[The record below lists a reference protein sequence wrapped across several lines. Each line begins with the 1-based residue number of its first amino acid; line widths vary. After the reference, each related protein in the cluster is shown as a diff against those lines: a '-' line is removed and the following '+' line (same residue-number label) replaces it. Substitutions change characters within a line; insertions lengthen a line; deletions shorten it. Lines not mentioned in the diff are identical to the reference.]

1 MPWIYLT
8 CAILMEVVGTSALKL
23 SDGFTR
29 MSPTLVVFFGYGL
42 SFYLLALALRHIPV
56 GAAYAVWSGMG
67 VVVIT
72 LIGRYYFGQRLE
84 TPAMAGI
91 GLILVGVVMVQVYS
105 GADTH

>member
-8 CAILMEVVGTSALKL
+8 FAIAMEVVGTSALKM

-29 MSPTLVVFFGYGL
+29 LTPSLVVVGGYGL

-67 VVVIT
+67 VVFIT
-72 LIGRYYFGQRLE
+72 LIGRFYFGQRLE
-84 TPAMAGI
+84 TPALAGI
-91 GLILVGVVMVQVYS
+91 GLIIVGVVLVQVFS
-105 GADTH
+105 GADSH

>member
-8 CAILMEVVGTSALKL
+8 FAIAMEVVGTSALKM

-29 MSPTLVVFFGYGL
+29 LSPSLVVIGGYGL

-67 VVVIT
+67 VVFIT
-72 LIGRYYFGQRLE
+72 LIGRFYFGQRLE
-84 TPAMAGI
+84 TPALAGI
-91 GLILVGVVMVQVYS
+91 AFIIVGVVMVQVFS
-105 GADTH
+105 GTDTH

>member
-8 CAILMEVVGTSALKL
+8 FAIAMEVVGTSALKM

-29 MSPTLVVFFGYGL
+29 LAPSLVVVGGYGL

-67 VVVIT
+67 VVFIT
-72 LIGRYYFGQRLE
+72 MIGRFYFGQRLE
-84 TPAMAGI
+84 PPALAGI
-91 GLILVGVVMVQVYS
+91 GLIVVGVIMVQAYS
-105 GADTH
+105 GADAH

>member
-8 CAILMEVVGTSALKL
+8 FAIAMEVVGTSALKM

-29 MSPTLVVFFGYGL
+29 LAPSLVVVGGYGL

-67 VVVIT
+67 VVFIT
-72 LIGRYYFGQRLE
+72 MIGRYYFGQRLE
-84 TPAMAGI
+84 TPALAGI
-91 GLILVGVVMVQVYS
+91 GLIIVGVILVQVFS